1 MNNHPDDVEAI
12 GFAASRT
19 FFRIAMAWRLE
30 EADQCRLLGDPLPDA
45 YRSWRSGDSAPNAS
59 ALTRIACVIGI
70 YQALH
75 VLFPDPLQADQ
86 WIWRPNDAAVFGGRT
101 ALDLM
106 SSGGLSGLQTV
117 EQYLQAQMCG

>member
-1 MNNHPDDVEAI
+1 MNSRPDDVEAI

-30 EADQCRLLGDPLPDA
+30 EADQCRLLGDPLTDA
-45 YRSWRSGDSAPNAS
+45 FRSWRSGDAAPYTS
-59 ALTRIACVIGI
+59 VLTRIACVIGI
-70 YQALH
+70 YRALH
-75 VLFPDPLQADQ
+75 VLFPDPIQADQ
-86 WIWRPNDAAVFGGRT
+86 WVWRPNDAAVFGGRS

-117 EQYLQAQMCG
+117 EQYLQAQLCG

>member
-45 YRSWRSGDSAPNAS
+45 YRSWRRGDSAPNDS
-59 ALTRIACVIGI
+59 ILTRIACVIGI

-86 WIWRPNDAAVFGGRT
+86 WIWRPNDAEVFGGRT

-106 SSGGLSGLQTV
+106 SSGGLSGLRTV
-117 EQYLQAQMCG
+117 EQYLQAQLCG

>member
-45 YRSWRSGDSAPNAS
+45 YRSWRSGDSAPNDS

-106 SSGGLSGLQTV
+106 SSGGWSGLQTV
-117 EQYLQAQMCG
+117 EQYLQAQLCG

>member
-30 EADQCRLLGDPLPDA
+30 EADQYRLLGDPLPDA
-45 YRSWRSGDSAPNAS
+45 YRSWRSGHSAPNDS

-70 YQALH
+70 YQALN

-86 WIWRPNDAAVFGGRT
+86 WIWRPNDAEVFGGHT

-106 SSGGLSGLQTV
+106 SSGGLSGLQMV
-117 EQYLQAQMCG
+117 EQYLQAQLCG